1 MSNIRKHY
9 RLIAKYL
16 VKLNKI
22 IINDIK
28 KGEPIKMIK
37 DNNNLG
43 SRLKIQ
49 RLLMELE
56 TYITQNTS
64 VPFTNKVIV
73 DKDAVY
79 DLIDNIRAKLPA
91 ELKQC
96 EKILDKNQVLVE
108 NIESEKQQILDSAEA
123 EKAQII
129 AAAQKEAENIIA
141 AAQEKLKSEWNE
153 TVSQETEELCRKMFL
168 QAQKEAQQIIEQAQN
183 QIPQAEEEA
192 QRIIADAQK
201 QIFQAEEE
209 AQQIIANAQNK
220 ISQAEEE
227 AQRIIADAQ
236 NQISQAEEKARK
248 IINSANSYVEELMDE
263 FNQYLEQNVKLIRQ
277 GRTEIQQAKAA
288 FKRKK

>member
-1 MSNIRKHY
+1 MSNIEKHY

-56 TYITQNTS
+56 TYITQNTP

-192 QRIIADAQK
+192 QRIIADAQ
-201 QIFQAEEE
+201 
-209 AQQIIANAQNK
+209 
-220 ISQAEEE
+220 
-227 AQRIIADAQ
+227 

-288 FKRKK
+288 LKRKK